1 MGSEMCIRDRSYL
14 LMTLALMTYESLMMT
29 GITGYNHFCRLE
41 AWVLTL
47 RVEHRP
53 PRVNT
58 RVNTRIRGLSVHR
71 SEHKR
76 VLYTGRLQSGTAV
89 TV

>member
-1 MGSEMCIRDRSYL
+1 MTHFDPPLSPLYFDPLRPTSVTYL
-14 LMTLALMTYESLMMT
+14 VY
-29 GITGYNHFCRLE
+29 
-41 AWVLTL
+41 VLNTD
-47 RVEHRP
+47 P

-76 VLYTGRLQSGTAV
+76 VLYTGRLQSGYSLSGYSLSGYNLKLAYT
-89 TV
+89 TERRL